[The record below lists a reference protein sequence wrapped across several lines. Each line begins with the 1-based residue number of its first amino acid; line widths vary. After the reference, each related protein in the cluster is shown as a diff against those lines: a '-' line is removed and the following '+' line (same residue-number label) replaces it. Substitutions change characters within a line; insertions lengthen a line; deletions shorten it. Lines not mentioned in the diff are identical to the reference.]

1 MRIGMKLEIGF
12 AEQDAWRTLTGGR
25 DVLALLRGLG
35 VSAVETPVGAETDG
49 SALARHLRLCEEAG
63 LVVSLHPYSEGTRS
77 NPAYFAP
84 GAGNSCAALHT
95 GFLGVAAEAA
105 LRQHVA
111 AIVNVHAAAAPAGHP
126 RRDLLEQSV
135 RFFQWARDWCE
146 KNAPDVRP
154 VSELQIAPDAGEPI
168 QRIAD
173 NYAELLEIAARS
185 EVGVCWDFGHAFLN
199 SRRFGTE
206 LDPPPELLGRILHV
220 HCHDVDAS
228 DHRPLIC
235 GNVPWQRFLGR
246 LIDAGF
252 DGTVVLE
259 VLPGAFLAMGG
270 LAALE
275 RSISALVSFGRQYRG
290 NLAREGFSSR

>member
-12 AEQDAWRTLTGGR
+12 AEQGAWRTLAGGR
-25 DVLALLRGLG
+25 DVLALLRALG

-63 LVVSLHPYSEGTRS
+63 LVVSLHPYSEGTRV
-77 NPAYFAP
+77 NPAYFATD
-84 GAGNSCAALHT
+84 AGNGCAALHT
-95 GFLGVAAEAA
+95 GFLAVAAEAA

-111 AIVNVHAAAAPAGHP
+111 VIVNVHAAAAPAGHP

-135 RFFQWARDWCE
+135 RFFQWAREWCE
-146 KNAPDVRP
+146 KTNAPDVCP
-154 VSELQIAPDAGEPI
+154 VSELQIAPDAREPV

-185 EVGVCWDFGHAFLN
+185 EVGVCWDFLGHAFLN

-275 RSISALVSFGRQYRG
+275 RSISALVSFRRHYRG
-290 NLAREGFSSR
+290 NLA